1 MNKKKIGNVRGN
13 TSTHQADAEYCEA
26 DLYHK
31 FISELADKNGV
42 SVKEMEKRFSQY
54 SRLVGFNDY
63 ARKLNYHSMVLEKMC
78 DDLREKLKKE
88 TNKDVFRQL
97 NTTLDQL
104 NNLSSA
110 FRKTAEDF
118 FEKVETEM
126 RKYNVFDKETATE

>member
-1 MNKKKIGNVRGN
+1 MNKKKLGNVRGN

-26 DLYHK
+26 DWYHK

-54 SRLVGFNDY
+54 SRLVGF
-63 ARKLNYHSMVLEKMC
+63 YHSMVLEKQC